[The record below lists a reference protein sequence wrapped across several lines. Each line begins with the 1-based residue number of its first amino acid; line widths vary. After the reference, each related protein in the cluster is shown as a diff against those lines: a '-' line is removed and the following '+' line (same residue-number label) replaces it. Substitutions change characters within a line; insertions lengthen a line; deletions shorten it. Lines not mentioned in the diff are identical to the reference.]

1 MSQDLLPDD
10 ALGRI
15 ARSIDEALYLSL
27 DRANQVRVLRSLDA
41 AIAETERNDTPDA
54 QGARRDLSW
63 RWMALHAAHDA
74 QGRALGERPDPA
86 SVDAERRREAIR
98 RALALAAR

>member
-1 MSQDLLPDD
+1 MSEDLLPED

-41 AIAETERNDTPDA
+41 AIAATECSADPQTMD
-54 QGARRDLSW
+54 ARRTLSW
-63 RWMALHAAHDA
+63 RWMALHSAHDA
-74 QGRALGERPDPA
+74 QGRALGDRADP
-86 SVDAERRREAIR
+86 STVDERRRHEAIR
-98 RALALAAR
+98 RALELAGN